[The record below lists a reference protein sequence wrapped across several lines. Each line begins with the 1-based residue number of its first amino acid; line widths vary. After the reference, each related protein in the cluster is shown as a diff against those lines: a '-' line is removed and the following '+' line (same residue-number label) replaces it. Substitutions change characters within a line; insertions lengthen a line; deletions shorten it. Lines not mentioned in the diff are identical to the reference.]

1 MDSKTLRVL
10 EYPKILE
17 RLAANC
23 DFAASAALARSL
35 EPTTSYDV
43 AMLRQQETTEA
54 RRLITAQDVS
64 IGGAHDVREKV
75 ALARR
80 GGVLETQDLLDIKY
94 TLISCRELK
103 RALLNKGLGDSGLEP
118 LPQIAQTKPHQNQRK
133 KQLQQLQDGGDRRG
147 RPGQRGFRHA
157 IPPLPAPT
165 GPGRNGG
172 AWCRD
177 FAG

>member
-23 DFAASAALARSL
+23 DFSASAALARSL

-103 RALLNKGLGDSGLEP
+103 RALLNKGLGDSSLEP
-118 LPQIAQTKPHQNQRK
+118 LPQASQARPHQNQRK
-133 KQLQQLQDGGDRRG
+133 KQLQQLQDGSVP
-147 RPGQRGFRHA
+147 RPNHPIRQGC
-157 IPPLPAPT
+157 LPK
-165 GPGRNGG
+165 
-172 AWCRD
+172 
-177 FAG
+177 

>member
-23 DFAASAALARSL
+23 DFSASAALARAL

-103 RALLNKGLGDSGLEP
+103 RALLNKGLGGGGSETQPQTEP
-118 LPQIAQTKPHQNQRK
+118 LPQTTQAKPHQNQRK
-133 KQLQQLQDGGDRRG
+133 KQLQQLQDGSV
-147 RPGQRGFRHA
+147 PRHLA
-157 IPPLPAPT
+157 HHL
-165 GPGRNGG
+165 G
-172 AWCRD
+172 
-177 FAG
+177 